1 MLTTAYDGQNKSKEG
16 VDTGRKVKK
25 KPNTRYLLGD
35 LIVALYEEAH
45 KASLQSF
52 EQKVVVYA
60 ALKHLLA
67 QHIKGAKHSIS
78 LEVSL

>member
-1 MLTTAYDGQNKSKEG
+1 MD
-16 VDTGRKVKK
+16 VKK
-25 KPNTRYLLGD
+25 ESNTKYLLGD
-35 LIVALYEEAH
+35 LIVALYEEAN

-67 QHIKGAKHSIS
+67 EQIRTKHPIFLKG
-78 LEVSL
+78 

>member
-1 MLTTAYDGQNKSKEG
+1 MASVNFNGGKHGGHVEKQS
-16 VDTGRKVKK
+16 
-25 KPNTRYLLGD
+25 NTRYFLGD

-45 KASLQSF
+45 KESLQSF

-67 QHIKGAKHSIS
+67 VQIRTKHPITLKS
-78 LEVSL
+78 

>member
-1 MLTTAYDGQNKSKEG
+1 VQVRS
-16 VDTGRKVKK
+16 VKK
-25 KPNTRYLLGD
+25 KSNTKYLLGD

-45 KASLQSF
+45 KESLQSF

-67 QHIKGAKHSIS
+67 QRISGVKHSIS
-78 LEVSL
+78 LEP